1 MPGGAWLGIASFEG
15 FPEFTRF
22 SIRIPAEGPKDLG
35 LRSTTEL
42 PRPAYILS
50 WNHGARNVC
59 LVERSVLYSNMP
71 ICKLCRKKYEDY
83 QGKMRARC
91 GACNTKIRRYRAK
104 AAAIKL
110 LGGKCADCGW
120 RGNQAALQFHH
131 RAPEHKDFT
140 LGNVANKSWDF
151 IRTELKKCIL
161 LCANCH
167 ATRHSSKE
175 ERRFLLEASR
185 YRGRK
190 LLF

>member
-1 MPGGAWLGIASFEG
+1 MDNQAKI
-15 FPEFTRF
+15 
-22 SIRIPAEGPKDLG
+22 
-35 LRSTTEL
+35 
-42 PRPAYILS
+42 
-50 WNHGARNVC
+50 
-59 LVERSVLYSNMP
+59 
-71 ICKLCRKKYEDY
+71 
-83 QGKMRARC
+83 RARC